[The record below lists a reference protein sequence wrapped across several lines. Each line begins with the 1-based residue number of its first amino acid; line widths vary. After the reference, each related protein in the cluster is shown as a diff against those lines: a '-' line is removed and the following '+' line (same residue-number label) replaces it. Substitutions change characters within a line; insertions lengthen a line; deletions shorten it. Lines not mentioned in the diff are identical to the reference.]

1 MRTNDDVH
9 TTIKLC
15 PATKTIIDTP
25 QMQRLRG
32 LKQLGTA
39 ELVYTTAT
47 HTRFEHSLGV
57 GHLAEKKVK
66 GIAERQP
73 RLGITEKDVL
83 CVKIAGLLHD
93 LGHGPFSHVYDGL
106 FRSELKKK
114 ASYNDHLY
122 EDVPLECRKMM
133 RGWKHEDASLSMID
147 ALLKNLGLA
156 IDDSID
162 MLDKPLRQIGNGI
175 DATRFGVYGYKK
187 EGDVWYDGSQ
197 ELPSSFVLTSR
208 DWIFVKELIAG
219 GPLPPKG
226 MSIKAAKSAALR
238 REIIGRKGENKEYLY
253 DIISNTHSG
262 LDVDKMDYFSRD
274 GCRTATGES
283 AFSDFLIENAYVA
296 KGLCESPESCW
307 KCNWKACDEH
317 YHLMICYQSPKTV
330 NTAMSFFRQRFNNYK
345 NIYEHS
351 LTKSAALMISDILAL
366 ADPYYRLPG
375 SKLPISL
382 AMTNP
387 DAYVKL
393 KDSCIDVIELTD
405 DDNLRPAKELI
416 ERYRSRKLYKRV
428 AEQPVCTDLAWTQTL
443 WEMDEE
449 KIAQDIVDLSDSSMN
464 IKSSDLAINK
474 MKMDFGMK
482 KTNRKFS
489 DLSHHSLNFLVK
501 ANVSFPLSTY
511 LLAVSN
517 MRFLPKSLL
526 VQTRNKPEDLPVAT
540 KVDESNY
547 ECDTSKS
554 YLQLSVRVFY
564 KPLDEDG
571 VVSKHLKE
579 CFNTFIERVKNECMQ
594 DSNDTISMS
603 DEVVDFSANINVC
616 TQSPVKSDAEDS
628 PFVSNKKRRMYDSG
642 ESLFQSVVERM
653 DQI

>member
-1 MRTNDDVH
+1 MQQDSQFNIRAPIDEPGTIRTNDDVH
-9 TTIKLC
+9 TTIRLC

-57 GHLAEKKVK
+57 GHLAEKKLK

-106 FRSELKKK
+106 FRKELKKK
-114 ASYNDHLY
+114 ASGYVGLYN
-122 EDVPLECRKMM
+122 DVPLDCRKIVD
-133 RGWKHEDASLSMID
+133 GWKHEDSSLSMLD
-147 ALLKNLGLA
+147 ALLKSLGLE
-156 IDDSID
+156 IDDSED
-162 MLDKPLRQIGNGI
+162 GLDKPLRQIGDGI
-175 DATRFGVYGYKK
+175 DATRFGIYGYKQQ
-187 EGDVWYDGSQ
+187 EDVWYDGTQ
-197 ELPSSFVLTSR
+197 ALPRDFVLTSR

-226 MSIKAAKSAALR
+226 MSIKAAQKSTDVKL
-238 REIIGRKGENKEYLY
+238 EIVGRKGENKEYLY
-253 DIISNTHSG
+253 DIISNVHSG

-283 AFSDFLIENAYVA
+283 AFNDFLLENAYVA
-296 KGLCESPESCW
+296 KGRCDAPEKCW
-307 KCNWKACDEH
+307 KCNGKPCNEH
-317 YHLMICYQSPKTV
+317 YHLMICYQSPKTI

-345 NIYEHS
+345 NIYEHH
-351 LTKSAALMISDILAL
+351 KSKASSYMISDILAL

-382 AMTNP
+382 AMSNP

-393 KDSCIDVIELTD
+393 KDSIIDIIELTD
-405 DDNLRPAKELI
+405 DDNLQPAKELI

-428 AEQPVCTDLAWTQTL
+428 TEQPVSSNVAWTQEL
-443 WEMDEE
+443 WQMDEE
-449 KIAQDIVDLSDSSMN
+449 KIVRDILEQSDSYMNLNSSDIIVD
-464 IKSSDLAINK
+464 K
-474 MKMDFGMK
+474 MEMHFGMK
-482 KTNRKFS
+482 EENPV
-489 DLSHHSLNFLVK
+489 SH
-501 ANVSFPLSTY
+501 
-511 LLAVSN
+511 
-517 MRFLPKSLL
+517 MRFLPKALL
-526 VQTRNKPEDLPVAT
+526 IETRNKPEDLPVAI

-554 YLQLSVRVFY
+554 YLQRSIRVFY
-564 KPLDEDG
+564 KKLDGDG
-571 VVSKHLKE
+571 IVSKHLKD
-579 CFNTFIERVKNECMQ
+579 CFNALVERVKSECTQ
-594 DSNDTISMS
+594 DSYDDTASLS
-603 DEVVDFSANINVC
+603 DSVVDFGANINVC
-616 TQSPVKSDAEDS
+616 TQSPTKSDVEES
-628 PFVSNKKRRMYDSG
+628 PFVSNTKKRRMNGFG
-642 ESLFQSVVERM
+642 ETLFKSAIDRL
-653 DQI
+653 DQRHR

>member
-1 MRTNDDVH
+1 MQLDCQQFNIRAPIDEPGTIRTNDDVH
-9 TTIKLC
+9 TTIRLC

-106 FRSELKKK
+106 FRNELKKK
-114 ASYNDHLY
+114 SSGNDELYND
-122 EDVPLECRKMM
+122 VPPDCRKMM
-133 RGWKHEDASLSMID
+133 DGWKHEDASLSMLD
-147 ALLKNLGLA
+147 ALLKHLGLE
-156 IDDSID
+156 IDDSED
-162 MLDKPLRQIGNGI
+162 GLDKPLLQIGDGI
-175 DATRFGVYGYKK
+175 DATKFGIYGYKQ
-187 EGDVWYDGSQ
+187 EEDVWYDGTQ
-197 ELPSSFVLTSR
+197 NLPQDFVLTSR

-226 MSIKAAKSAALR
+226 MSIKAAKKSPSVKLQ
-238 REIIGRKGENKEYLY
+238 IVGRQNKEYLY
-253 DIISNTHSG
+253 DLVSNIHSG

-283 AFSDFLIENAYVA
+283 AFNDFLLENAYVA
-296 KGLCESPESCW
+296 KGNCDSPEECW
-307 KCNWKACDEH
+307 KCSGKPRNEH
-317 YHLMICYQSPKTV
+317 YHLMICYQSPKTI

-345 NIYEHS
+345 NIYEHH
-351 LTKSAALMISDILAL
+351 KSKAASYMISDILAL

-393 KDSCIDVIELTD
+393 KDSIIDTIELTD
-405 DDNLRPAKELI
+405 DENLQPAKELI

-428 AEQPVCTDLAWTQTL
+428 AEQSISSNVAWSQAL
-443 WEMDEE
+443 WQMDQKEIVE
-449 KIAQDIVDLSDSSMN
+449 GILELSDGYMNLSSSDIIVD
-464 IKSSDLAINK
+464 K
-474 MKMDFGMK
+474 MEMHFGMK
-482 KTNRKFS
+482 EENPV
-489 DLSHHSLNFLVK
+489 SH
-501 ANVSFPLSTY
+501 
-511 LLAVSN
+511 
-517 MRFLPKSLL
+517 MRFLTKASLI
-526 VQTRNKPEDLPVAT
+526 QTRNKPEDLPIAM
-540 KVDESNY
+540 KVDESDY

-554 YLQLSVRVFY
+554 YFQKSIRVFY
-564 KPLDEDG
+564 KQLDGDG
-571 VVSKHLKE
+571 IVSKHLKD
-579 CFNTFIERVKNECMQ
+579 CFEGLVERVESEYYQ
-594 DSNDTISMS
+594 LPNDETVSLSGSI
-603 DEVVDFSANINVC
+603 VDMGANINVC
-616 TQSPVKSDAEDS
+616 TQSPVKSDAEES
-628 PFVSNKKRRMYDSG
+628 PFVSNTKKRRMDGFG
-642 ESLFQSVVERM
+642 ESLFQSAVGRM
-653 DQI
+653 DER